1 MIDFWMKTII
11 SHLSGLSL
19 LGNLSLPA
27 HRDARVLQGCSFVL
41 LWKSLEVQEDLVN
54 PENQEPLDVLG
65 DRAEISLEHRLHLSG
80 LSLLGSLV
88 VQADHRHR

>member
-1 MIDFWMKTII
+1 MKTII

-19 LGNLSLPA
+19 QGNLSLPA

-41 LWKSLEVQEDLVN
+41 LWKSLAVQGDLVN
-54 PENQEPLDVLG
+54 PEDQEPLDVLG
-65 DRAEISLEHRLHLSG
+65 DQAEIPLERQLHPSD

-88 VQADHRHR
+88 VQADHHHQ